1 MSTDPKKLPRSKM
14 LPFTFFSMPKTE
26 FTALKPIL
34 IKKTNK
40 NFTQKISSHFSC
52 SPALANKY
60 KWILKQVVF
69 QYCYTLRLFMSYMC
83 EGVGAELERT
93 NQKQSFGQRV
103 PYYGIL

>member
-40 NFTQKISSHFSC
+40 QKLHTKNIFTF
-52 SPALANKY
+52 L
-60 KWILKQVVF
+60 L
-69 QYCYTLRLFMSYMC
+69 
-83 EGVGAELERT
+83 
-93 NQKQSFGQRV
+93 
-103 PYYGIL
+103 